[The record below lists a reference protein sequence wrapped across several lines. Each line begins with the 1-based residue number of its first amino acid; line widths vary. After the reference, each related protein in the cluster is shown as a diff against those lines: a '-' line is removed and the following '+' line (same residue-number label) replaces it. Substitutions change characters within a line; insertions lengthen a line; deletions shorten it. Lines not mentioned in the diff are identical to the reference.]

1 MRGMLRSSAKL
12 IVLGVGLAA
21 LAAAAE
27 TAGPPSTSQPR
38 AYLLRNVR
46 IWDGRGEEVSAGEL
60 LVVGNRIQSVSRGRI
75 APSPEL
81 HAVTI
86 DGGGRVLT
94 PGFIDA
100 HVHMTSVLP
109 RQQQQESDPVY
120 IAALEI
126 RGAEQALLRGFTTQ
140 RDVAGA
146 VFGLKKAIDDG
157 YAVGPRIYAAGAALS
172 QTAGHGD
179 DRHYTDPPKWLGG
192 GLTYDER
199 TGMSVIADGVP
210 QVLAAA
216 REQMGHGAAM
226 IKVMASGGAASEF
239 DPIEITEYTLDELKA
254 AVDVAASFGT
264 YVTVHS
270 YNSASTRRA
279 IEAGVRCIEHGHLI
293 DEPTMKLIADRGIFL
308 STNIVV
314 YEVPPVGI
322 SERQRAKFLQVQA
335 ATDAMMKLA
344 KKYHVKLGFGTDL
357 IYGLDNKARENR
369 EFTLRERWF
378 SPVEILRQATSG
390 NAELLAMS
398 GPRNPYPGKL
408 GVIEEGAY
416 ADVLLING
424 EPLKDITILE
434 HPADAL
440 ALIMKDG
447 KIFKNQLAPASRGP

>member
-1 MRGMLRSSAKL
+1 
-12 IVLGVGLAA
+12 
-21 LAAAAE
+21 
-27 TAGPPSTSQPR
+27 
-38 AYLLRNVR
+38 
-46 IWDGRGEEVSAGEL
+46 
-60 LVVGNRIQSVSRGRI
+60 
-75 APSPEL
+75 
-81 HAVTI
+81 
-86 DGGGRVLT
+86 
-94 PGFIDA
+94 
-100 HVHMTSVLP
+100 MTSVLP

-126 RGAEQALLRGFTTQ
+126 RGAELALLRGFTAQ

-216 REQMGHGAAM
+216 RQQMGRGAAM

-239 DPIEITEYTLDELKA
+239 DPLEITEYTLEELRA
-254 AVDVAASFGT
+254 AVDVASSFGT

-279 IEAGVRCIEHGHLI
+279 IEAG
-293 DEPTMKLIADRGIFL
+293 
-308 STNIVV
+308 
-314 YEVPPVGI
+314 
-322 SERQRAKFLQVQA
+322 
-335 ATDAMMKLA
+335 
-344 KKYHVKLGFGTDL
+344 FGTDL
-357 IYGLDNKARENR
+357 IYGLDNQARESR
-369 EFTLRERWF
+369 EFTLRARWF
-378 SPVEILRQATSG
+378 SPLEILRQATSG

-398 GPRNPYPGKL
+398 GPRNPYPGKQ

-416 ADVLLING
+416 ADLLIING

-434 HPADAL
+434 HPDNAL

-447 KIFKNQLAPASRGP
+447 KIFKNQLGPARREP